1 MQSMTGCGKG
11 AASDAA
17 WEVTVELKSVNHRFL
32 DVACRLPRNLGF
44 LEEPLRRM
52 LAGSLRRGHVET
64 WISLRSLGAGE
75 TTLTLDEALARQYL
89 QAAETLQRLGAA
101 GNLSPAALMQLEG
114 VLTRQETALDEE
126 AVLPLFRAACGDAL
140 AQLTAMR
147 GAEGE
152 QLKADLQAHLAQV
165 VRLREEIAALAPQVV
180 EDYRERLQSRLAQLP
195 VTPVEPQR
203 LAQEVALLADRCC
216 IDEELSRLQSHI
228 GQFRIVLEAPG
239 EAGKKLDF
247 LIQEMNREANTIGSK
262 ANHAGIAQRVVELKS
277 EIEKLREQV
286 QNVE

>member
-11 AASDAA
+11 TAADAA

-52 LAGSLRRGHVET
+52 LSAGLRRGHVET
-64 WISLRSLGAGE
+64 WVTLQARGAEE
-75 TTLTLDEALARQYL
+75 TALTLDETLARQYL
-89 QAAETLQRLGAA
+89 QAAETLRALGAE
-101 GNLSPAALMQLEG
+101 GGLSPAALMQMEG
-114 VLTRQETALDEE
+114 VLTRQETALDEAE
-126 AVLPLFRAACGDAL
+126 VLPLFHRACGEAL

-147 GAEGE
+147 GAEGARLRE
-152 QLKADLQAHLAQV
+152 DLAAHLDEAA
-165 VRLREEIAALAPQVV
+165 RLREEIAALAPEVAA
-180 EDYRERLQSRLAQLP
+180 DYRERLQARLEQLP
-195 VTPVEPQR
+195 ITPVEPQR

-216 IDEELSRLQSHI
+216 IDEELSRLLSHI
-228 GQFRIVLEAPG
+228 GQFRSFLEA
-239 EAGKKLDF
+239 EEETGKKLDF

-262 ANHAGIAQRVVELKS
+262 ANHAGIARRVVELKS